1 MKMEQTNTYKSTYQ
15 SNNTQWLVKPLN
27 KIGNLDKWLKKMHD
41 ACPNP
46 SVGEIV
52 WLNGYQSRTAYK
64 VIGFKSNGDAIWQR
78 GEVVKH

>member
-15 SNNTQWLVKPLN
+15 SNNTQWVVKPLN
-27 KIGNLDKWLKKMHD
+27 MVGNLDKWVKRMHD

-46 SVGEIV
+46 STGQIV
-52 WLNGYQSRTAYK
+52 WLNGYQARTAYK
-64 VIGFKSNGDAIWQR
+64 VIGFKPNGDAIWQR